1 MSTKYHYRSLV
12 DGFNQNFNL
21 QEEEKMIRRFEKDI
35 LAEIKKRKDRKL
47 LVSQYIANFSPKEK
61 RCFFGLLKRFELV
74 KVYYQL
80 EEGMSRQYLIK
91 A

>member
-1 MSTKYHYRSLV
+1 MKTSYNYHPLV
-12 DGFNQNFNL
+12 DGFSRNFNL
-21 QEEEKMIRRFEKDI
+21 QEEQKMIRRFEKDI

-47 LVSQYIANFSPKEK
+47 PVSQYIANFSPKEK
-61 RCFFGLLKRFELV
+61 RCFLGLLKRFERV

-80 EEGMSRQYLIK
+80 EEGISRQYLIM

>member
-1 MSTKYHYRSLV
+1 MSTKYHYRPLV

-21 QEEEKMIRRFEKDI
+21 QEEQKMIRRFEKDI

-61 RCFFGLLKRFELV
+61 RCFLGLLKRFERV

-80 EEGMSRQYLIK
+80 EEGISRQYLIM

>member
-1 MSTKYHYRSLV
+1 MRISYNCRPLV
-12 DGFNQNFNL
+12 DGFSQNFNL
-21 QEEEKMIRRFEKDI
+21 QEEQKMIRRFEKDI
-35 LAEIKKRKDRKL
+35 LDEIKKRKDRKI

-61 RCFFGLLKRFELV
+61 RCFFGLLKRFKRV

-80 EEGMSRQYLIK
+80 EEGMSRQYLIM